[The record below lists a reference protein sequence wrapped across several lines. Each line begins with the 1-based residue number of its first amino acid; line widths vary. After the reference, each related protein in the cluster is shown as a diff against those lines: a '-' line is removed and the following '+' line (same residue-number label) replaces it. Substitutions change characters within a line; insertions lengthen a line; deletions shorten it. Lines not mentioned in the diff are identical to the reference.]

1 MEQAERVAGKL
12 RAGRVYLNGASV
24 DVAIP
29 FGGYR
34 QSVRSGMGLRRRRG
48 VAGGEVEVRRG
59 AG

>member
-1 MEQAERVAGKL
+1 M
-12 RAGRVYLNGASV
+12 YLNGASV